1 MGEARCRPIGADQR
15 RPLAA
20 PKGNS
25 SMIDL
30 AALVSLFGE
39 ALGATKGWTQPR
51 IARFERLDDAER
63 ETVVH
68 ELRAAGHEL
77 QWGRETHLRQ
87 LKRDGWKP
95 VFERDAIGRPTI
107 FMDRLE
113 ELVLVHRPSP
123 RVA

>member
-1 MGEARCRPIGADQR
+1 
-15 RPLAA
+15 
-20 PKGNS
+20 
-25 SMIDL
+25 MIDL
-30 AALVSLFGE
+30 AALVSLFAE
-39 ALGATKGWTQPR
+39 ALGATKGWPR

-68 ELRAAGHEL
+68 DLRAAGHEL
-77 QWGRETHLRQ
+77 QWGRETRLRQ

-95 VFERDAIGRPTI
+95 VFERDAMGRPTI

-113 ELVLVHRPSP
+113 ELVLVHRPPP